1 MSDYNLNISMMREHL
16 SDYSQIGIGND
27 FCMLDIRPG
36 VSGTYLG
43 HPYRLDGIMML
54 YCMKGGIRLDI
65 NLKEYEIRKN
75 SLMFCAP
82 GNLLKVTGFDESEK
96 EDFHFV
102 LVAMSQEFASELRAD
117 FKKFLNDGVSL
128 IDSPVIQLPAESE
141 DVLGDYLLLISKV
154 VLSDMT
160 LKDTA
165 LRSLMSSMLSFAAG
179 LWMDSLNEIKK
190 NSAPVTGRNRI
201 VFEQFLKLVSENYMK
216 YRNVGY
222 YADILCLTPKY
233 LSKLIKAYSGKS
245 APEWID
251 SYVILEAK
259 NLLKYSDLAIKE
271 IVYRLNFPNQSV
283 FYKFFKARTGMTP
296 SQYRN
301 S

>member
-1 MSDYNLNISMMREHL
+1 MSDYNLNISKMREHY
-16 SDYSQIGIGND
+16 SDSSQIGIGND

-36 VSGTYLG
+36 VSGSYLG

-65 NLKEYEIRKN
+65 NLKEYEIMKN

-82 GNLLKVTGFDESEK
+82 GNLLKVTGFDEPEK

-102 LVAMSQEFASELRAD
+102 LVAMSQEFASELRTD

-179 LWMDSLNEIKK
+179 LWMDSLNEIRK
-190 NSAPVTGRNRI
+190 NSAPVTGRSRI